1 MMFSVTLTVILAIG
15 CAVSRAGLNI
25 VDRYMFGH
33 LRISVPLGSVANNLL
48 PGLIAA
54 IGCALGLPLATFW
67 ASFTNLGVIAFA
79 FLAQLV
85 AVLFSYAF
93 SKTTVP
99 RTIVFSTLPNLF
111 IPFGIWIFTSKI
123 SLIDCLFSVATV
135 VACAPVLLET
145 SDNRSGSNRWP
156 TALAIGITVQ
166 GSISSSLLSTD
177 GFRLSQWAAM
187 IGCTVIWRLLFATL
201 WQVRSLERSAHALF
215 RLLREQRRSMLLRS
229 TLTVLMQITFVLAIV
244 GGHPLV
250 SWPIL
255 NATPLFSAVA
265 AASILKERPTRP
277 ESFACALILLL
288 ALARPLVRF

>member
-1 MMFSVTLTVILAIG
+1 MVLSVTLTVILAIG
-15 CAVSRAGLNI
+15 CALSRAGLNI
-25 VDRYMFGH
+25 VDRHMFGH

-54 IGCALGLPLATFW
+54 IGCTVGLPWATFL

-85 AVLFSYAF
+85 ALLFSYAF

-111 IPFGIWIFTSKI
+111 IPFGIWIITSKI
-123 SLIDCLFSVATV
+123 SPIDCLFSVATV
-135 VACAPVLLET
+135 IACAPVLLAP
-145 SDNRSGSNRWP
+145 SANRNGFSRWP
-156 TALAIGITVQ
+156 IALAIGITVQ
-166 GSISSSLLSTD
+166 GSVSSTLLSTD

-187 IGCTVIWRLLFATL
+187 IGCTVIWRLLFATML
-201 WQVRSLERSAHALF
+201 QLGSLERSAHALC
-215 RLLREQRRSMLLRS
+215 RLLREQRRNMLLRS
-229 TLTVLMQITFVLAIV
+229 TLAVLMQITFVLSIV

-265 AASILKERPTRP
+265 AASILSERPTRP
-277 ESFACALILLL
+277 ESFACVLILLL
-288 ALARPLVRF
+288 ALARPLVRL